1 MRIHTGQPVPGAR
14 EGVQALRDM
23 GYRLVIVTARQKTTH
38 KDSWEWVDHHFPGLF
53 DSVICTGQ
61 FEDVNSGHELVTKL
75 TKQEVCL
82 SLGAKLLIDDSLEN
96 ALLCASHT
104 PPTPVLLFGDYE
116 WNKRQSLSTDHRNDM
131 TFARRLETEGPEFW
145 KNDDQKVV
153 YPEGAPLWRVRD
165 WGETIRWIEKA
176 REQGKI

>member
-1 MRIHTGQPVPGAR
+1 
-14 EGVQALRDM
+14 
-23 GYRLVIVTARQKTTH
+23 
-38 KDSWEWVDHHFPGLF
+38 
-53 DSVICTGQ
+53 
-61 FEDVNSGHELVTKL
+61 
-75 TKQEVCL
+75 
-82 SLGAKLLIDDSLEN
+82 
-96 ALLCASHT
+96 
-104 PPTPVLLFGDYE
+104 
-116 WNKRQSLSTDHRNDM
+116 M

>member
-1 MRIHTGQPVPGAR
+1 M
-14 EGVQALRDM
+14 
-23 GYRLVIVTARQKTTH
+23 
-38 KDSWEWVDHHFPGLF
+38 
-53 DSVICTGQ
+53 
-61 FEDVNSGHELVTKL
+61 
-75 TKQEVCL
+75 
-82 SLGAKLLIDDSLEN
+82 
-96 ALLCASHT
+96 CASHT

-145 KNDDQKVV
+145 KNDDRKVV

-176 REQGKI
+176 REQGKICKCLVNSVFER